1 MGYFPAK
8 SIFFAF
14 ESQTTHKVVSHRAV
28 ACSQGRFFNSDVSL
42 RKLHLRLPKIRIT

>member
-14 ESQTTHKVVSHRAV
+14 ESQTTRKAVSHRAV
-28 ACSQGRFFNSDVSL
+28 ACSQGAIFKF
-42 RKLHLRLPKIRIT
+42 